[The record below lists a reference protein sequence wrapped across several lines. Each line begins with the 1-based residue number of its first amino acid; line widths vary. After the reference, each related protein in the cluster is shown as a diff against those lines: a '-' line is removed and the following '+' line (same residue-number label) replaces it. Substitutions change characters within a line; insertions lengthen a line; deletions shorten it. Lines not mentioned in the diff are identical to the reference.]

1 MLLTFALVVLGWII
15 FRAPSISDAW
25 QYITII
31 CDKSILSA
39 PWLINRA
46 FYLPTLLGVIMMLTV
61 EWYNREYAHGLARVP
76 NNKYLRYGMYFVI
89 TMVCCLYM
97 YLHIEADSQFI
108 YFQF

>member
-1 MLLTFALVVLGWII
+1 
-15 FRAPSISDAW
+15 
-25 QYITII
+25 
-31 CDKSILSA
+31 
-39 PWLINRA
+39 
-46 FYLPTLLGVIMMLTV
+46 MMLTV